1 MFFFFFGKAEKVEQF
16 MFFRIFT
23 AFLIYIWIVLITS
36 EFQSDFLMTAVAK
49 YSYEPQREDELRLT
63 KGDVVDVLEKSSDGW
78 WKGVVRQVKQ
88 SFCDFIFSLILV
100 NIFLTEELL
109 NDYTMFVMSR
119 FTLDYR

>member
-1 MFFFFFGKAEKVEQF
+1 
-16 MFFRIFT
+16 
-23 AFLIYIWIVLITS
+23 
-36 EFQSDFLMTAVAK
+36 MTAVAK